1 MASQEPAPNRDRALP
16 GDGARSED
24 ASVAECRA
32 ALDRARSHLSR
43 RGPVEIGLVRRS
55 VGDAVPRSVLDAC
68 LLHLEAEGAVFL
80 TPHARPEVLDTLEL
94 RDCVPSPRGPLC
106 FVTWRE

>member
-1 MASQEPAPNRDRALP
+1 MASAEGTGSDDRALP
-16 GDGARSED
+16 GAVRSED

-32 ALDRARSHLSR
+32 ALDEARGRLAR

-55 VGDAVPRSVLDAC
+55 VGDAASRSVLDSC
-68 LLHLEAEGAVFL
+68 LLRLESEGSVFL

-94 RDCVPSPRGPLC
+94 RDCVPSPRGPLY